1 MDYTK
6 DFAEDEFA
14 ELVKHMSQLA
24 NQYKIFALMDALRLL
39 TNYDIIIMII
49 KAHSII
55 PHSIIPH
62 SIIPHLYSL
71 GCIARIPHFNC
82 I

>member
-62 SIIPHLYSL
+62 LYSL